1 MIRDV
6 CAECDR
12 LRAPIY
18 SYPDTGLRVC
28 AHHIPNEVCS

>member
-1 MIRDV
+1 MRDV

-18 SYPDTGLRVC
+18 SDLSTGVRVC
-28 AHHIPNEVCS
+28 AHHTPEEPCS